1 MNKIGI
7 IINKKIRLFTIF
19 ADAKSHINLIIN
31 HLNLNNYVKR

>member
-19 ADAKSHINLIIN
+19 ANAKSHKNFIIN
-31 HLNLNNYVKR
+31 HLNQNHYVKR